1 MIVCACAVASCGG
14 AASGDVAAAAPAG
27 AAVTAADAPSADAP
41 HGDHNP
47 HHGGVVYMNGELHY
61 EVVLDPAG
69 HHRVYFSDAT
79 REDLPAAVA
88 TSVAITIERPGQ
100 PPEPLAGTI
109 DEQGES
115 WLLDGSPVGA
125 PQQTSV
131 RVAFS
136 ARGEDYWIDVPFT
149 TEAP

>member
-1 MIVCACAVASCGG
+1 MYS
-14 AASGDVAAAAPAG
+14 
-27 AAVTAADAPSADAP
+27 
-41 HGDHNP
+41 
-47 HHGGVVYMNGELHY
+47 ELHY

-88 TSVAITIERPGQ
+88 TSVTFSVERPGQ
-100 PPEPLAGTI
+100 PPEKLTGRI

-115 WLLDGSPVGA
+115 WLLDGAAVA
-125 PQQTSV
+125 ARDTSV

-136 ARGEDYWIDVPFT
+136 AKGEDYWIDVPFT
-149 TEAP
+149 TAAP